1 MMVMHNHSHKLLS
14 SETGINT
21 DRDSVLVGITDGDE
35 ADILVPGII
44 HHYIGISS
52 TKKLVHHWG
61 EPHVLGIGTTQANR
75 AELMDVKDDTFY
87 GIFFDHDGQRF
98 GTGVSTS
105 QLNSQFR
112 YKLVD
117 LSNGDVTDL
126 TPNWTHYG
134 KSQDGNVFVGS
145 RVYSKI
151 MYGALAGS
159 DTTSTSKI
167 KLRFEGEIM
176 EQLV

>member
-1 MMVMHNHSHKLLS
+1 MVMK
-14 SETGINT
+14 
-21 DRDSVLVGITDGDE
+21 

-75 AELMDVKDDTFY
+75 KAELMDVKDDTFY

-98 GTGVSTS
+98 GTGVTTS

-134 KSQDGNVFVGS
+134 KSQDGNIFTGS
-145 RVYSKI
+145 RVYSKL

-167 KLRFEGEIM
+167 KLRFEGEIA
-176 EQLV
+176 QVTSITYQQGSSFT

>member
-1 MMVMHNHSHKLLS
+1 
-14 SETGINT
+14 
-21 DRDSVLVGITDGDE
+21 
-35 ADILVPGII
+35 
-44 HHYIGISS
+44 
-52 TKKLVHHWG
+52 
-61 EPHVLGIGTTQANR
+61 
-75 AELMDVKDDTFY
+75 MDVKDDTFY

-134 KSQDGNVFVGS
+134 KSQDGNGDS
-145 RVYSKI
+145 RVYSKL
-151 MYGALAGS
+151 MYGLAGS
-159 DTTSTSKI
+159 DTSSESYI
-167 KLRFEGEIM
+167 KLRFEGDIA
-176 EQLV
+176 QASSITYQQGSSFT